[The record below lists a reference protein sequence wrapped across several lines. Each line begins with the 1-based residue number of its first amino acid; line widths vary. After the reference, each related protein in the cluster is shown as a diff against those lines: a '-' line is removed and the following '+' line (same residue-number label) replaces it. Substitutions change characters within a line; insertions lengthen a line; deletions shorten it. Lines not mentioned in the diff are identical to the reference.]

1 MFGQPT
7 APLAVKP
14 FISLGAQGG
23 GPETAVVGQSKLL
36 LYRALARHVT
46 STHCAAIDEYGPVLR
61 VDGTLHTFGDEG
73 FTRMRFAKKQR
84 YITLDIQIP
93 MACWQPLDD
102 SGLRCYLARQVRSA
116 IELCVA
122 RLRKDGHAVDELRLM
137 TEIDAAI
144 SDYTSDSR
152 VGSMTPSLT

>member
-1 MFGQPT
+1 
-7 APLAVKP
+7 
-14 FISLGAQGG
+14 
-23 GPETAVVGQSKLL
+23 
-36 LYRALARHVT
+36 
-46 STHCAAIDEYGPVLR
+46 
-61 VDGTLHTFGDEG
+61 
-73 FTRMRFAKKQR
+73 MRFAKKQR

-102 SGLRCYLARQVRSA
+102 LGLRRYLARQVRSA

-152 VGSMTPSLT
+152 VDSMTPSLA